1 MGERPDRARQH
12 EQPAAQRRRKAE
24 LRKTPVAP
32 STFIRIGPPFIGGEP
47 CLNHRADDRE
57 APTASPQ
64 EPGRIINAHAVTKIQ
79 FEIDFTDPD
88 WHSIVNGGHTLELT
102 KRRIKDDTITR

>member
-1 MGERPDRARQH
+1 
-12 EQPAAQRRRKAE
+12 
-24 LRKTPVAP
+24 VAP
-32 STFIRIGPPFIGGEP
+32 LTFIRIGPPFIGGEP